1 MTTFVC
7 ILRSVF
13 FHEPILTTNLDTET
27 DVHWHLNWRMSS
39 RTIAVLII
47 GLRRIYYGKYVI
59 KSLSVSDYTWE
70 VSMSAKINSSAAI
83 SRVNV

>member
-13 FHEPILTTNLDTET
+13 FHEVET
-27 DVHWHLNWRMSS
+27 DVAVLTCS
-39 RTIAVLII
+39 RHRFRQLCTFAVLII